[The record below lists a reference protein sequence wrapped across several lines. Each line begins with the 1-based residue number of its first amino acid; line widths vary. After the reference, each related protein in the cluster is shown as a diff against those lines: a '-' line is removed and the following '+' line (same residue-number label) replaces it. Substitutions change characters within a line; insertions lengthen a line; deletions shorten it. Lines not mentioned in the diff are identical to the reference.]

1 MIIGTLRMTVRPEER
16 DGFLKAIRGM
26 LEPTRVEQG
35 CTSFYFC
42 RDIEDDNTFTLVE
55 EWETSADFDNHIR
68 RDSYKKLLA
77 LMELLTGPP
86 EIKINIVSQRS
97 GLEYVEDILLKSK

>member
-1 MIIGTLRMTVRPEER
+1 MATLRMRVRPEKR
-16 DGFLKAIRGM
+16 DGFLKAVRVM

-42 RDIEDDNTFTLVE
+42 QDIEDDNTFTLVE
-55 EWETSADFDNHIR
+55 EWENSADFDKHIR

-86 EIKINIVSQRS
+86 EIKINKVSKIA
-97 GLEYVEDILLKSK
+97 GLEYIEDVLLKSK